1 MTFTG
6 GYSDFVNCVEQCHG
20 KSSTLLS
27 TPANV
32 SLIHGERKTG
42 TGRGDKLLLN
52 FMTNVTK
59 IVDFDTLSFLLPDE
73 KFQRDTTLGKLT
85 FARSAEEWG

>member
-1 MTFTG
+1 MG
-6 GYSDFVNCVEQCHG
+6 REKLELEEGIN
-20 KSSTLLS
+20 
-27 TPANV
+27 
-32 SLIHGERKTG
+32 RKG
-42 TGRGDKLLLN
+42 LFALLLN